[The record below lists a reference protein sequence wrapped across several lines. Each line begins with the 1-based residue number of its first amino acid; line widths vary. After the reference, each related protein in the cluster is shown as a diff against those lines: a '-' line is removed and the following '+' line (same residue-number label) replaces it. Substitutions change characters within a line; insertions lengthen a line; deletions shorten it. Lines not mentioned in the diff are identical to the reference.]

1 MCVHVNIFVH
11 INEHIKLYEE
21 YIIVN
26 NGSLANEDNDHG
38 GGEKKKS
45 KLVHV
50 ITMCIIF
57 SHLSGRYDDL
67 VMENVHGDPQ
77 IGRMLVDFYI
87 LLTMLSIIL
96 IIIIITCEDGTN

>member
-1 MCVHVNIFVH
+1 
-11 INEHIKLYEE
+11 
-21 YIIVN
+21 
-26 NGSLANEDNDHG
+26 
-38 GGEKKKS
+38 
-45 KLVHV
+45 
-50 ITMCIIF
+50 MCIIF

-96 IIIIITCEDGTN
+96 IIIIITCEDGTNLMLIQCFQGDNLLLKK

>member
-1 MCVHVNIFVH
+1 
-11 INEHIKLYEE
+11 
-21 YIIVN
+21 
-26 NGSLANEDNDHG
+26 
-38 GGEKKKS
+38 
-45 KLVHV
+45 
-50 ITMCIIF
+50 MCIIF